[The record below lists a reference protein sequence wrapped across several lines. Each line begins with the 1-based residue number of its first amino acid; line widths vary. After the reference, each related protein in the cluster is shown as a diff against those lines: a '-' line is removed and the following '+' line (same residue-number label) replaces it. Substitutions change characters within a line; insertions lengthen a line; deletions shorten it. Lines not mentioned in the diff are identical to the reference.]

1 LQRVISLLKIKMF
14 QRIKNKI
21 GFLVL
26 AALVVAAVFVW
37 SAVFASPTDEK
48 VKVDFFDVGQGDALL
63 IDAPNNNQVLI
74 DGGPSDAILNKL
86 GSALP
91 FFDRKI
97 ELVILT
103 HPDSDHLSGLI
114 EVLKRYEVGEV
125 LETGIEDATSQYA
138 AWNDLI
144 KEKNVPVVFA
154 RAGQIV
160 KISDN
165 LAIKILYPLDKI
177 NGEDFSKNTNNT
189 SIMGKVIYG
198 QSSILFTG
206 DAEGVEENSLL
217 LGGSDLKA
225 DILQVAH
232 HGSKNSTGQEFLA
245 AVAPQIAVIQVGA
258 KNRYGH
264 PTQEVLERLKGV
276 NILRNDLNGDIE
288 FVCDLANC
296 ATVTAKNLTH
306 ALFFFKSICY
316 NWQRGKVFAIIG
328 KEEKIKIYFYF
339 SRANRLYF

>member
-1 LQRVISLLKIKMF
+1 ML

-21 GFLVL
+21 GFLIL
-26 AALVVAAVFVW
+26 AALAAAAIFVW
-37 SAVFASPTDEK
+37 STVFAKPADEK
-48 VKVDFFDVGQGDALL
+48 VKIDFFDVGQGEALF
-63 IDAPNNNQVLI
+63 IDAPNNNQILV
-74 DGGPSDAILNKL
+74 DGGPSDVILNKL

-125 LETGIEDATSQYA
+125 LETGIEDSTSQYA

-144 KEKNVPVVFA
+144 KEKNIPVVFA

-165 LAIKILYPLDKI
+165 LAIKILYPLAKI
-177 NGEDFSKNTNNT
+177 NGEDYSKNTNNT
-189 SIMGKVIYG
+189 SIMGKVFYG
-198 QSSILFTG
+198 QNSLLFTG

-217 LGGSDLKA
+217 LSGSDLKA

-232 HGSKNSTGQEFLA
+232 HGSKNSTVQEFLA
-245 AVAPQIAVIQVGA
+245 AVAPQFAVIQVGA

-276 NILRNDLNGDIE
+276 KVLRNDLDGDIE
-288 FVCDLANC
+288 FVCDLTDC
-296 ATVTAKNLTH
+296 AAVAAKN
-306 ALFFFKSICY
+306 
-316 NWQRGKVFAIIG
+316 
-328 KEEKIKIYFYF
+328 
-339 SRANRLYF
+339 

>member
-1 LQRVISLLKIKMF
+1 ML

-21 GFLVL
+21 GFLIL
-26 AALVVAAVFVW
+26 AALVIAAVFVW
-37 SAVFASPTDEK
+37 STVFASPTEEK
-48 VKVDFFDVGQGDALL
+48 IKIDFFDVGQGEALF
-63 IDAPNNNQVLI
+63 IDAPNGNQVLV
-74 DGGPSDAILNKL
+74 DGGPSDVILNKL

-103 HPDSDHLSGLI
+103 HPDADHLSGLI

-144 KEKNVPVVFA
+144 KEKNIPVVFA
-154 RAGQIV
+154 QAGQII

-177 NGEDFSKNTNNT
+177 NGEDYSKNTNNT
-189 SIMGKVIYG
+189 SIMGKIFYG
-198 QSSILFTG
+198 QNSILFTG

-217 LGGSDLKA
+217 LNGSDLKA

-232 HGSKNSTGQEFLA
+232 HGSKSSTDQEFLA

-264 PTQEVLERLKGV
+264 PTQEVLERLKGIKV
-276 NILRNDLNGDIE
+276 LRNDLDGDIE
-288 FVCDLANC
+288 FVCDLTDC
-296 ATVTAKNLTH
+296 AAVAAKN
-306 ALFFFKSICY
+306 
-316 NWQRGKVFAIIG
+316 
-328 KEEKIKIYFYF
+328 
-339 SRANRLYF
+339 

>member
-1 LQRVISLLKIKMF
+1 ML

-21 GFLVL
+21 GFLIL
-26 AALVVAAVFVW
+26 AALAIVAVFIW

-48 VKVDFFDVGQGDALL
+48 IKIDFFDVGQGDALL
-63 IDAPNNNQVLI
+63 IDAPNNNQVLV

-91 FFDRKI
+91 FFDRRI

-103 HPDSDHLSGLI
+103 HPDADHLSGLI
-114 EVLKRYEVGEV
+114 EVLKRYDVGEI
-125 LETGIEDATSQYA
+125 LETGIEDSTSEYA

-144 KEKNVPVVFA
+144 KEKNIPVVFA
-154 RAGQIV
+154 QAGQII

-165 LAIKILYPLDKI
+165 LAINILYPLAEI
-177 NGEDFSKNTNNT
+177 NGEDYSKNTNNT
-189 SIMGKVIYG
+189 SIMGKVFYG
-198 QSSILFTG
+198 QNSILFTG

-217 LGGSDLKA
+217 INGTDLKA

-232 HGSKNSTGQEFLA
+232 HGSKNSTIQEFLA

-264 PTQEVLERLKGV
+264 PTQEVLERLKEITV
-276 NILRNDLNGDIE
+276 LRNDLEGDIE
-288 FVCDLANC
+288 FVCDLVNC
-296 ATVTAKNLTH
+296 AIVAAKN
-306 ALFFFKSICY
+306 
-316 NWQRGKVFAIIG
+316 
-328 KEEKIKIYFYF
+328 
-339 SRANRLYF
+339 